1 MSLDTNH
8 IFEKPDAVKSVA
20 GHAVEQRSEEILDPR
35 YPIGRFKAPRIDIAL
50 PAGERDD
57 AIATLAQLPEQLRNA
72 LDGMDERGLATPYRE
87 GGWTVHQLVHHIA
100 DSHMNAFIR
109 VRLALTE
116 DLPRITPYNQDAWA
130 ALHDSSA
137 PVEWSLELVESLHA
151 RWVMMLQSLT
161 DTQFQRGFVHPEH
174 GTQTVEYAT
183 LLYAWHSRHHLAHI
197 THLRNAMG
205 W

>member
-1 MSLDTNH
+1 MSLDTNDV
-8 IFEKPDAVKSVA
+8 FETRAGAKAEGQQDRETAPDA
-20 GHAVEQRSEEILDPR
+20 R
-35 YPIGRFKAPRIDIAL
+35 YPVGHFEAPEADRPL
-50 PAGERDD
+50 PPGEREY
-57 AIATLAQLPEQLRNA
+57 AIAALAQLPEQLRNA

-87 GGWTVHQLVHHIA
+87 GGWTVRQLVHHIA

-116 DLPRITPYNQDAWA
+116 DSPQITPYKQDAWA
-130 ALHDSSA
+130 ELQDSHA
-137 PVEWSLELVESLHA
+137 PVEWSLELIESLHA

-161 DTQFQRGFVHPEH
+161 ETQFQRSFVHPER
-174 GTQTVEYAT
+174 GPQTIEYAT

-197 THLRNAMG
+197 THLRNGMG